1 MKQNK
6 LAPLRPIFILFVLL
20 TAFFVS
26 AKSMLIRRNVDTDVL
41 IIGNLLLVIV
51 TLLSYLLLYRG
62 VQSVNPHAF
71 VRAMYLSFIIKF
83 FVIAL
88 SAALYILIAKSAV
101 NKPGIIIC
109 LFLYLVYTFIEV
121 SVLTKMMKQ
130 KKNA

>member
-6 LAPLRPIFILFVLL
+6 LAPLRPILILFVFL
-20 TAFFVS
+20 TAFIFS
-26 AKSMLIRRNVDTDVL
+26 ARSMRIKRNVDPDVL
-41 IIGNLLLVIV
+41 IIGNLLLVMV

-83 FVIAL
+83 FIIVVA
-88 SAALYILIAKSAV
+88 AALYILIAKSNV
-101 NKPGIIIC
+101 NKAGLIIC
-109 LFLYLVYTFIEV
+109 LFLYLVYTFMEV

>member
-6 LAPLRPIFILFVLL
+6 LAPLRPIFILFVFL

-41 IIGNLLLVIV
+41 IIGNLVLIMV

-83 FVIAL
+83 FIIVLA
-88 SAALYILIAKSAV
+88 AALYILIAKSNV
-101 NKPGIIIC
+101 NKAGLIIC
-109 LFLYLVYTFIEV
+109 LFLYLVYTFMEV

>member
-6 LAPLRPIFILFVLL
+6 LSPLRPVFILFIVL
-20 TAFFVS
+20 TALFVS
-26 AKSMLIRRNVDTDVL
+26 AKSMLIRRNVDQDVL
-41 IIGNLLLVIV
+41 IIGNLLLLVV

-62 VQSVNPHAF
+62 IQSVNPHSF

-83 FVIAL
+83 FIIVLA
-88 SAALYILIAKSAV
+88 AALYILIAKNTV
-101 NKPGIIIC
+101 NKPALIFC

-121 SVLTKMMKQ
+121 SVLTRMMKQ

>member
-6 LAPLRPIFILFVLL
+6 LAPLRPVFLLFVVL
-20 TAFFVS
+20 TALFVS
-26 AKSMLIRRNVDTDVL
+26 AKSMLTRRNVDQDVL
-41 IIGNLLLVIV
+41 IIGNLLLLVV
-51 TLLSYLLLYRG
+51 TVLSYLLLYRG
-62 VQSVNPHAF
+62 IQSVNPHSF

-83 FVIAL
+83 FIIVLA
-88 SAALYILIAKSAV
+88 AALYILIAKSNV
-101 NKPGIIIC
+101 NKPALIIC

>member
-6 LAPLRPIFILFVLL
+6 LSPLRPVFILFIVL
-20 TAFFVS
+20 TALFVS
-26 AKSMLIRRNVDTDVL
+26 AKSMLIRRNVDQDVL
-41 IIGNLLLVIV
+41 IIGNLLLLVV

-62 VQSVNPHAF
+62 IQSVNPHSF

-83 FVIAL
+83 FIIVLA
-88 SAALYILIAKSAV
+88 AALYILIAKNAV
-101 NKPGIIIC
+101 NKPALIFC

>member
-6 LAPLRPIFILFVLL
+6 LAPLRPIFILFVFL
-20 TAFFVS
+20 TAFFFS
-26 AKSMLIRRNVDTDVL
+26 AKSLLTRWNVDPDVL
-41 IIGNLLLVIV
+41 MIGNLLLVMV

-83 FVIAL
+83 FIIVVA
-88 SAALYILIAKSAV
+88 AALYILIAKSNV
-101 NKPGIIIC
+101 NKAGLITC
-109 LFLYLVYTFIEV
+109 LFLYLVYTFMEV

>member
-6 LAPLRPIFILFVLL
+6 LAPLRPIFILFVFL
-20 TAFFVS
+20 TAFFLI

-41 IIGNLLLVIV
+41 IIGNLILVFV

-62 VQSVNPHAF
+62 VKSVNPHAF

-83 FVIAL
+83 FLIVLA
-88 SAALYILIAKSAV
+88 AALYILIAKSAV

-109 LFLYLVYTFIEV
+109 LFLYLVYTFMEV

>member
-6 LAPLRPIFILFVLL
+6 LAPLRPVFILFVVL
-20 TAFFVS
+20 TALFIS
-26 AKSMLIRRNVDTDVL
+26 TKSMLIRRNVDQDVL
-41 IIGNLLLVIV
+41 IIGNLLLLVV

-62 VQSVNPHAF
+62 IQSVNPHSF

-83 FVIAL
+83 FIIVLA
-88 SAALYILIAKSAV
+88 AALYILIAKSNV
-101 NKPGIIIC
+101 NKPALIFC

>member
-20 TAFFVS
+20 TAFFLS
-26 AKSMLIRRNVDTDVL
+26 AKSMLIRSNVDTDVL

-88 SAALYILIAKSAV
+88 AAALYILIAKSAV